1 MLIYLIPNLKN
12 FKDLK
17 EFSAK
22 IRSKVEHYV
31 VLSFFYVLGGR
42 GKSLTV
48 FVLAQIKIS
57 STDQGK

>member
-17 EFSAK
+17 E
-22 IRSKVEHYV
+22 VEHYV